1 MSKLF
6 KSKTYNCITVSTQ
19 SKEIKAVHIADL
31 DDILKKYG
39 QLQDFHSGNMKCHV
53 CYHEISSTNVGSMKL
68 VNEKFVFACNKIS
81 CYDKIVKTI
90 HKS

>member
-1 MSKLF
+1 M
-6 KSKTYNCITVSTQ
+6 YNCIMMSTQ

-31 DDILKKYG
+31 DNLLKKYG
-39 QLQDFHSGNMKCHV
+39 QLQDFRSSNIKCHI
-53 CYHEISSTNVGSMKL
+53 CSNEISPTNVGSIKL

-90 HKS
+90 H